1 MSEEYTVQENRNS
14 PAWQLPAIVLLALIA
29 LGALGFA
36 WSNSAKLDATKQ
48 AVTDQLKAAQQ
59 TFQQDVSTFKD
70 RLTGDEKANSDLR
83 GDLKVVTDKLKITQG
98 QLKKARKDAEAQ
110 NAQTTE
116 MVKTLDSSV
125 HTELATKATSDDVK
139 TVDTKVTKVSTDL
152 DKTNNDLSMAR
163 SELGTLIA
171 RNHDEID
178 VLRRQGEREYI
189 EFTITG
195 KNQAQKVG
203 NTTIE
208 LKGVNEK
215 KNRSNIVYTLEDK
228 KYEAKNANINSPIFV
243 YPSGTHLPEEI
254 VINKV
259 GKNTISGYLSVPKA
273 NSQPVT
279 AATKSGR

>member
-1 MSEEYTVQENRNS
+1 MSEEYTVQENRS

-48 AVTDQLKAAQQ
+48 AVTDQLKTAQQ
-59 TFQQDVSTFKD
+59 AFQQDMSTFKD
-70 RLTGDEKANSDLR
+70 RLVANEKANSDLQ

-98 QLKKARKDAEAQ
+98 QLKKARKDAETQ
-110 NAQTTE
+110 NEQTTE

-139 TVDTKVTKVSTDL
+139 TVDTKVTKVSSDL

>member
-1 MSEEYTVQENRNS
+1 MSEEYTVQENRTS

-36 WSNSAKLDATKQ
+36 WSDSAKLDATKQ
-48 AVTDQLKAAQQ
+48 AVADQLKAAQQ
-59 TFQQDVSTFKD
+59 SNQQDMSTLKD
-70 RLTGDEKANSDLR
+70 RLVTDEKANTELR

-98 QLKKARKDAEAQ
+98 QLTKARKDAEAQ

-152 DKTNNDLSMAR
+152 DKTNNDLNMAR

-203 NTTIE
+203 NATIE

-215 KNRSNIVYTLEDK
+215 KNRSNIVYTVEDK
-228 KYEAKNANINSPIFV
+228 KYEAKNANINSPIFF
-243 YPSGTHLPEEI
+243 YQSGTHLPEEI